1 MKRKLL
7 LCAMAMSLSIGV
19 GTNCMAFE
27 SVKIGSHGDTV
38 VDVQNALISL
48 GYLSGGADGSF
59 GSGTEAAVIKFQE
72 ENELDATGVVG
83 EATYKKIMSAAGMS
97 VEETSQEEKAKE
109 AVEENVVSEQA
120 NSESTDN
127 IFENVITG
135 ETFTDDNFTY
145 EIIEGDKLR
154 IVEYHGTDTEVTISS
169 KADDK
174 EITEIG
180 NGVFMDNTTIEKF
193 IMWAKPERIGNGAFK
208 GCTSLE
214 EFSVSSDTKS
224 LGESCFEGCTSL
236 ESVILWGKLETFPDN
251 CFKNCIA
258 LEEISISSENKYIGI
273 SAFENCTSL
282 EAVTFWG
289 GENIGAA
296 AFRNCTKLDD
306 VSISSKIKYIG
317 PEAFAGCT
325 SLEDVTIWDKK
336 GTEIVENAFSGCPF
350 QPDGCNVVPVPDGY
364 VSPTDNNEAFMA
376 SLPEEEPKAP
386 AITDLSEAQSLED
399 IRYYIETKGEELG
412 DDLETRM
419 TETIAKVAPYSN
431 YKENYQSVK
440 DYYSGVEN
448 DSQGLYDLM
457 KESAVVYY
465 EMVRDTVG
473 LDDYSAWNSAMDDF
487 YKTWNDTMD
496 DYYKDWN
503 GSYEDIYGDLDD
515 IISDG
520 YDVADYSEVSDAWS
534 AMYDDYSTAW
544 GNMYDLHSN
553 SWSYMYTLHSEVWG
567 GMYDG
572 DLDIDASIAIAEEEL
587 AENEADKKDTV
598 TEPEEKKETEK
609 AAETEVSATA
619 TDTSSDGV
627 SAEFKE
633 AMDSYEKFF
642 DDYVDIMQK
651 MADNPSDSTILAEYT
666 EFMGKYTDTM
676 TKFEAIEDSDMN
688 DAETAY
694 YIEVQTRI
702 NQKLLGA
709 IQ

>member
-1 MKRKLL
+1 MKKKLL
-7 LCAMAMSLSIGV
+7 ISALAISLSLSV
-19 GTNCMAFE
+19 ASNCMAFD
-27 SVKIGSHGDTV
+27 SVKIGSHGDAV
-38 VDVQNALISL
+38 VEIQTALISL

-59 GSGTEAAVIKFQE
+59 GSSTEAAVIKFQE

-97 VEETSQEEKAKE
+97 VEETVPEEATGE
-109 AVEENVVSEQA
+109 AVEENAEAEVA
-120 NSESTDN
+120 TTDSKEN

-135 ETFTDDNFTY
+135 DTFSDDNFTY
-145 EIIEGDKLR
+145 EIIGDDKLR
-154 IVEYHGTDTEVTISS
+154 IVEYHGNDTEVTISS
-169 KADDK
+169 KADGK

-180 NGVFMDNTTIEKF
+180 NGVFMDNTTIESF

-208 GCTSLE
+208 GCTGLK
-214 EFSVSSDTKS
+214 EFSVSSNTKS
-224 LGESCFEGCTSL
+224 LGKSCFEGCTSL
-236 ESVILWGKLETFPDN
+236 EQVILWGKLETFPDN

-282 EAVTFWG
+282 EDVIFWG

-296 AFRNCTKLDD
+296 AFRKCTKLDD
-306 VSISSKIKYIG
+306 ISISSKIKYIG

-336 GTEIVENAFSGCPF
+336 GTEIVENAFSECPF

-364 VSPTDNNEAFMA
+364 VSSTDNSEEFMA

-386 AITDLSEAQSLED
+386 AIADLSEAQSLED

-412 DDLETRM
+412 EDLETRM
-419 TETIAKVAPYSN
+419 TDTIAKVDPYSN
-431 YKENYQSVK
+431 YKDNYQSVK
-440 DYYSGVEN
+440 DYYSGVET

-457 KESAVVYY
+457 KESAIAYY
-465 EMVRDTVG
+465 VMVRDTVG

-487 YKTWNDTMD
+487 YKTWNGAMD

-503 GSYEDIYGDLDD
+503 GCYEDIYEDLDE

-534 AMYDDYSTAW
+534 TMYEDYSTAW

-553 SWSYMYTLHSEVWG
+553 SWSYIYTLHSEVWG
-567 GMYDG
+567 EMYD
-572 DLDIDASIAIAEEEL
+572 DNLDIDAAVAAAEAEF
-587 AENEADKKDTV
+587 AENEADK
-598 TEPEEKKETEK
+598 EEEAESGETKETEK
-609 AAETEVSATA
+609 SAETEESVAT
-619 TDTSSDGV
+619 TDNSSDGV

-651 MADNPSDSTILAEYT
+651 MSDNPSDLTILAEYT

-694 YIEVQTRI
+694 YVEVQTRI

-709 IQ
+709 LQ